1 MHVPELIRRKREGHE
16 LTEEEVHHLVRGIAD
31 GSVSDAQVGALAM
44 AIVLRG
50 MTRAERIALT
60 AAKTRSGEVLDWS
73 DAGLPGPALDKHS
86 TGGVGDK
93 VSLLLAPIVAAC
105 GGAVPMIS
113 GRGLGHTGGTL
124 DKLEAIPGYDTAP
137 EPSVFRRAVVRA
149 GCAIVGQTAELA
161 PADRRMYAI
170 RDATGT
176 VESIPLIVASILSKK
191 LAAGLDALVMD
202 VKVGSGAFL
211 PGREEADELARA
223 IVEVATGNGLPTA
236 ALLTDMDRVL
246 GRAAGNAVEVRE
258 SIDHL
263 TGAAR
268 DERLREVT
276 LELSAE
282 LLALGGVA
290 TDRGAA
296 RSAAERALDGGAA
309 AERFAAMVRELGGPA
324 DLLEAPERHLPAAPV
339 IRPAESAETGTVTRV
354 DVRAVGLAVV
364 ALGGGR
370 AREDDPVDHSVGLS
384 EVAAPGER
392 VGPGERPLALV
403 HAADTDGA
411 ERAADSLRAA
421 YALGDGPPEAPPP
434 VLEVLR

>member
-1 MHVPELIRRKREGHE
+1 
-16 LTEEEVHHLVRGIAD
+16 
-31 GSVSDAQVGALAM
+31 
-44 AIVLRG
+44 
-50 MTRAERIALT
+50 
-60 AAKTRSGEVLDWS
+60 
-73 DAGLPGPALDKHS
+73 
-86 TGGVGDK
+86 
-93 VSLLLAPIVAAC
+93 
-105 GGAVPMIS
+105 MIS

-137 EPSVFRRAVVRA
+137 DPAAFRRAVARV
-149 GCAIVGQTAELA
+149 GCAIVGQTAALA

-211 PGREEADELARA
+211 PGRREADELARA
-223 IVEVATGNGLPTA
+223 IVEVAVGNGLSTA

-258 SIDHL
+258 SVDHL

-276 LELSAE
+276 LALSAE
-282 LLALGGVA
+282 LLALGGVEPG
-290 TDRGAA
+290 RPAA

-309 AERFAAMVRELGGPA
+309 AQRFSAMVAELGGPS

-339 IRPAESAETGTVTRV
+339 TRPADPAEAGIVTAV

-370 AREDDPVDHSVGLS
+370 AREDNPVDHSVGLTD
-384 EVAAPGER
+384 VAAPGER

-403 HAADTDGA
+403 HAADEA
-411 ERAADSLRAA
+411 AARRAADSLRAA
-421 YALGDGPPEAPPP
+421 YRLGDAAPEAPPP